1 MLWTNLLDDMWE
13 EKQRIFNLR
22 EGQSDK
28 NLKSTPRGNYV
39 GSFGRSIESDNLN
52 VFVSNSFI
60 QNMFIS
66 ALILFLIILTYFG
79 LLVGL
84 FNITLAMK
92 DAFKEYDFLSLDVTI
107 TASIN
112 IILIHIFE
120 IFYDRFVEILTNYEN
135 HQSIEA
141 YETSF
146 IIKIYILEFT
156 SYISPLM
163 FISYL
168 NHPIKLY
175 CYKDNC

>member
-1 MLWTNLLDDMWE
+1 
-13 EKQRIFNLR
+13 
-22 EGQSDK
+22 
-28 NLKSTPRGNYV
+28 
-39 GSFGRSIESDNLN
+39 
-52 VFVSNSFI
+52 
-60 QNMFIS
+60 
-66 ALILFLIILTYFG
+66 
-79 LLVGL
+79 
-84 FNITLAMK
+84 MK
-92 DAFKEYDFLSLDVTI
+92 DSFKEYDYLSLDVTI

-168 NHPIKLY
+168 SHPIKLY
-175 CYKDNC
+175 CYKDDC